1 MIGCSE
7 FFARRVP
14 NYSLSRKQA
23 VYDILRKNLLV
34 AGDDIETDLGLG
46 DPKGKTNTHAVN

>member
-23 VYDILRKNLLV
+23 VFDILRKNLLV
-34 AGDDIETDLGLG
+34 AGDDIETDL
-46 DPKGKTNTHAVN
+46 